1 MRKKMILVV
10 DDNPLVRRS
19 MRSSIEQHP
28 NLRVCGEAENGE
40 AAVRM
45 FRKLRPD
52 FVIMDFVMPVKNGL
66 DAAREM
72 SEIDPEIPI
81 LMCTMFKSNELVT
94 EARKVGVKK
103 VISKGETAQSLGTT
117 VQDLLAS

>member
-10 DDNPLVRRS
+10 DDNPRVRLA
-19 MRSSIEQHP
+19 MRSSVEQNP
-28 NLRVCGEAENGE
+28 NLQVCGEAENGE
-40 AAVRM
+40 AAVQL
-45 FRKLRPD
+45 FRTLKPD

-81 LMCTMFKSNELVT
+81 LMCTMFKSEQPVR
-94 EARKVGVKK
+94 EARKVGVKR
-103 VISKGETAQSLGTT
+103 VISKGETPDNLGTAIK
-117 VQDLLAS
+117 DLLAS